1 MSFRGA
7 PPSWSRPTRG
17 AFPRGP
23 FPSRPGGPPHGRKQF
38 LRHDG
43 GRHGAQPDRARD
55 PLRTAW
61 PRTDGRT
68 AAGPDRTPSGP
79 IGCHQAQQERE
90 PTRGRQLPGRT
101 PFPERLL
108 LKGGLSELKSGPS
121 DSPEG
126 RPPKRK
132 ALKRKAPRRAGPR
145 DEQVIGR
152 RGPIRHASGP
162 TCRTHRTAWGCFQS
176 KHVRRHGAA
185 HAEGTRKSVSVEGT
199 FPPREAPLR
208 FLCQASSARTYADST
223 PLSDDRPTSET
234 PRPQAGR
241 VQFRRLHARRGLGGA
256 GGRSHRALVPFSS
269 SALGAR
275 CDRVALRHPAGQA
288 ARQATRR
295 APEAV
300 SRLKRSARS

>member
-1 MSFRGA
+1 M
-7 PPSWSRPTRG
+7 
-17 AFPRGP
+17 
-23 FPSRPGGPPHGRKQF
+23 
-38 LRHDG
+38 
-43 GRHGAQPDRARD
+43 
-55 PLRTAW
+55 
-61 PRTDGRT
+61 
-68 AAGPDRTPSGP
+68 
-79 IGCHQAQQERE
+79 
-90 PTRGRQLPGRT
+90 

-108 LKGGLSELKSGPS
+108 LKSGPSELKSGPS

-132 ALKRKAPRRAGPR
+132 APIRAGPR

-152 RGPIRHASGP
+152 RGPIRRASGP

-256 GGRSHRALVPFSS
+256 GGRSHRALVPVRSGRAAT
-269 SALGAR
+269 ALRCGAR
-275 CDRVALRHPAGQA
+275 PARLHARPAGALRRRSRDSRGAPAHDGRRQPRIHPLREGLARHVRPEEVPRGGNGQPRASEVLAGGS
-288 ARQATRR
+288 
-295 APEAV
+295 V
-300 SRLKRSARS
+300 SVAFP